1 MSPSAKARADVAAL
15 HVKLHGRLRR
25 LEEEKSI
32 HVEHRDIKKVK
43 ALKSAAADKRRRLRL
58 LAPPALSVPQRRK
71 KTSRAQHPGAV
82 APVIVVHGKEQVKDV

>member
-1 MSPSAKARADVAAL
+1 MQEVPLPFHHDKDFQE
-15 HVKLHGRLRR
+15 R
-25 LEEEKSI
+25 LEQ
-32 HVEHRDIKKVK
+32 VK

-71 KTSRAQHPGAV
+71 KTPRAQHPGAV